1 MASVSVVCICSCVFV
16 FVYLNLSPAVGC
28 GSAIPDITDIKYD
41 LPVCHE
47 VYDGHIYI
55 NIYIYIYFNIY
66 IYIFTFIY
74 IYIYIYFYKLTE
86 RPVVLL
92 NAIFDLFPTLNSC
105 TLALVFIFFQW
116 EIGHGNHQLLN
127 WPR

>member
-1 MASVSVVCICSCVFV
+1 MYQLYVFAAV

-55 NIYIYIYFNIY
+55 YI
-66 IYIFTFIY
+66 
-74 IYIYIYFYKLTE
+74 YKLTE
-86 RPVVLL
+86 RIVVLL
-92 NAIFDLFPTLNSC
+92 NAILKS
-105 TLALVFIFFQW
+105 
-116 EIGHGNHQLLN
+116 EI
-127 WPR
+127 